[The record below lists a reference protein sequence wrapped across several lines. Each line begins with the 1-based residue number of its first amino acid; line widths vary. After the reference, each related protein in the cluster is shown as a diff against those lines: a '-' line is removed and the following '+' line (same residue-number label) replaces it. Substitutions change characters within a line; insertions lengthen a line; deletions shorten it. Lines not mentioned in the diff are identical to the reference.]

1 MGEAGAAPAR
11 RMDMVP
17 ERAKLHTAMT
27 IFQFGYAGN
36 HVIMRTALNMG
47 VSKLIFPLYRNIIAL
62 FVLVPFA
69 YLLEKKDRPALT
81 PSFLVQFFFLG
92 LVGITLNQGSYIF
105 GLDNTSPTFASA
117 VENAVP
123 AVTFILAALLRI
135 EQVHLTRKDGI
146 AKVLGTL
153 TSVSGASVIT
163 LYKGP
168 IIYRPNSASDK
179 SHILFLGDAKEK
191 NWTLGCICLIGHCL
205 FWSSWIVLQSP
216 VLKKYPARL
225 SVVSYSCFFSVMQF
239 LAIAAYIERDSEAW
253 QFNSSWE
260 VFTVFYSGLVA
271 SAMSFAIQIWVIDR
285 GGPVFVSA
293 YLPMQTMLVAIMA
306 TIVLGEEF
314 YLGGIIGAL
323 LIIAGLYLVVLG
335 KNEESKYTTEKAM
348 ISSIAENTWVEGPGK
363 SSLEQPLLP
372 TNDE

>member
-1 MGEAGAAPAR
+1 MRSPAAAAAAK
-11 RMDMVP
+11 RMCTVP
-17 ERAKLHTAMT
+17 ERAKLHLAMA

-47 VSKLIFPLYRNIIAL
+47 VSKLVFPLYRNIIAVI
-62 FVLVPFA
+62 VLVPFA
-69 YLLEKKDRPALT
+69 YFLEKKDRPRLT
-81 PSFLVQFFFLG
+81 YSFLLQFFLLG

-123 AVTFILAALLRI
+123 AVTFIMAVLLRI
-135 EQVHLTRKDGI
+135 EQIHLTRKDGI

-153 TSVSGASVIT
+153 ISVGGASVIT

-168 IIYRPNSASDK
+168 IVYRPNSASDQPQ
-179 SHILFLGDAKEK
+179 SQMLLLGDTKEK

-225 SVVSYSCFFSVMQF
+225 SVVSYSCFFSLMQF
-239 LAIAAYIERDSEAW
+239 SAIGAYFERDSAAW
-253 QFNSSWE
+253 QFHSGWE
-260 VFTVFYSGLVA
+260 IFCVFYSGLVA
-271 SAMSFAIQIWVIDR
+271 SAMSFAVQIWVIDR
-285 GGPVFVSA
+285 GGPMFVSA
-293 YLPMQTMLVAIMA
+293 YLPVQTMLVAIMA
-306 TIVLGEEF
+306 TIALGEEF
-314 YLGGIIGAL
+314 YLGGVIGAS

-335 KNEESKYTTEKAM
+335 KDEESKYNTEKAM
-348 ISSIAENTWVEGPGK
+348 MTVSENTWAAK
-363 SSLEQPLLP
+363 SSVVQPLLP
-372 TNDE
+372 TINES